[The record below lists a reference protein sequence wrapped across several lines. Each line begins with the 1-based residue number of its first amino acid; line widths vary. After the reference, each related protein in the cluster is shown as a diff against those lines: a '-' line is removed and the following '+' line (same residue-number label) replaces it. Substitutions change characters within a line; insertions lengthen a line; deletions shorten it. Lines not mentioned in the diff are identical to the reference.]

1 MKYQIIEK
9 PIYSEGMLLHF
20 GDKHEM
26 GEIVNEHF
34 PDYSGVPIGDAIY
47 ESEALE
53 EVNDKKAQ
61 LEFKRLKTLNG
72 AINSFFEN
80 DDLAEQFYSS
90 DNFSA
95 LKRLYREEFNL
106 ELIRRTHN
114 EMVVVNDEFYFPDG
128 ANEEQ
133 MKRIQELLGLYFFE
147 IINVGAIN
155 KKG

>member
-1 MKYQIIEK
+1 MKYYIIEK

-34 PDYSGVPIGDAIY
+34 PDYSGVPIGDVIY
-47 ESEALE
+47 ESEVLE
-53 EVNDKKAQ
+53 KVNEEKAQ
-61 LEFKRLKTLNG
+61 LEFKRLKILNG
-72 AINSFFEN
+72 AINGFF
-80 DDLAEQFYSS
+80 DDDNFAEQFYSS
-90 DNFSA
+90 DDFSA
-95 LKRLYREEFNL
+95 LKTLYLEEFNL

-128 ANEEQ
+128 TNDEQ

-155 KKG
+155 K